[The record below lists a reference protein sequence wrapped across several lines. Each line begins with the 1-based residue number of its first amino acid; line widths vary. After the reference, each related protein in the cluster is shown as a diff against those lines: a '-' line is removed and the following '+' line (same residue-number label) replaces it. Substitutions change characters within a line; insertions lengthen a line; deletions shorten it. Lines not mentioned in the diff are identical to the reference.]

1 MSLIG
6 ILMTTLQAEVRSN
19 MHNSNAE
26 PIPPQTNSKL
36 SQREIVSDLKV
47 VSGYNPQQTV
57 EYELEGED
65 LAIQEAD
72 VLMLGTMTAPQ
83 TRAAD
88 IVGNV
93 LDVDMNEIMS
103 EQEDITPAEAKFM
116 RLVKEVSENLTS
128 ESKREML
135 ANLVNA
141 KPLLQEVL
149 TEIRQNTGEWLQPN
163 KVTIFV
169 RDIGIAIEAF
179 SRKAGVELDGFLEY
193 FQTKWLIKT
202 TIFSLSVY
210 KFYQAIFDW
219 LLSQES
225 ELSPRRNFKN
235 PDAIKILADNSVII
249 QFIIQKNSTTDE
261 NQEFV
266 VSLRKLSMIWD
277 QISDSIQHVI
287 AKAESRPTDK
297 NDKTCV

>member
-1 MSLIG
+1 
-6 ILMTTLQAEVRSN
+6 MTTLQAEVRSN

-36 SQREIVSDLKV
+36 SQRDIVSGLKA

-103 EQEDITPAEAKFM
+103 EQEDISPADAKFM

-193 FQTKWLIKT
+193 FQTKWLLKT
-202 TIFSLSVY
+202 TIFSLTAY

-225 ELSPRRNFKN
+225 ESSPRRNFKN
-235 PDAIKILADNSVII
+235 PDAMQILADNSVII
-249 QFIIQKNSTTDE
+249 QFIIQRNSTTDE
-261 NQEFV
+261 N
-266 VSLRKLSMIWD
+266 
-277 QISDSIQHVI
+277 
-287 AKAESRPTDK
+287 
-297 NDKTCV
+297 